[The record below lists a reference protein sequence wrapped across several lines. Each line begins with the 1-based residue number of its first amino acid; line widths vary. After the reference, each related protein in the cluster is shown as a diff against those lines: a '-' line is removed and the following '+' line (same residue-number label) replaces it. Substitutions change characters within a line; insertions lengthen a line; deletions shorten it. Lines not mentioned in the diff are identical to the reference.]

1 MVCRSIP
8 AAVIA
13 GGPVADLALR
23 TTAIRRGVRLETL
36 TVAWMAVEA
45 VLAIAAGIA
54 ARSVLL
60 TAFGADSLIEL
71 LSGATLLW
79 RLRVEAAGGDDARV
93 VVVEKRAVWISAALL
108 VLLCTYVALTS
119 VAGFVYRIEPQK
131 SWLGI
136 AVSAAAVIVMPWLAA
151 RKRAA
156 NRIIQSSALRADIAE
171 SATCAFLAG
180 VTLIG
185 AAINAVTGL
194 WWVEYLAAVAL
205 LWWLVPEAREALE
218 AARAGTA
225 HAEDD

>member
-1 MVCRSIP
+1 M
-8 AAVIA
+8 AE
-13 GGPVADLALR
+13 LALR
-23 TTAIRRGVRLETL
+23 AAAIRRGVRLETL
-36 TVAWMAVEA
+36 TVGWMAVEA
-45 VLAIAAGIA
+45 VLAIGAGIV

-93 VVVEKRAVWISAALL
+93 LAVEKRAVWISATLL
-108 VLLCTYVALTS
+108 VLLCFYVALTS
-119 VAGFVYRIEPQK
+119 VAGFVFRIEPER
-131 SWLGI
+131 SWVGI
-136 AVSAAAVIVMPWLAA
+136 AVSAAAVVVMPWLAA

-156 NRIIQSSALRADIAE
+156 NRVIQSPALRADIAE

-194 WWVEYLAAVAL
+194 WWVEYLAAIAL
-205 LWWLVPEAREALE
+205 LWWLVPEAREALK
-218 AARAGTA
+218 AARAGKA
-225 HAEDD
+225 HNEDD